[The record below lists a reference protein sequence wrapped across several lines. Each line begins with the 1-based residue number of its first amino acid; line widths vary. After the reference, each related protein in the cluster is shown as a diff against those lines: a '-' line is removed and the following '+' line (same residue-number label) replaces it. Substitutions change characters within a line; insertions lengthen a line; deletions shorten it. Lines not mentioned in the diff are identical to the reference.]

1 MSNLGELPQAP
12 DRLHG
17 MDALRSVLMLLGVVI
32 HAADPYAVGS
42 RWLVRDPNGSVFFDR
57 LVDGIHVFRMPAFFL
72 ISGFFSMLLLRR
84 WSTSRFLRDRVRRIG
99 LPLIAT
105 LLSFNLL
112 QVGWLAAQAAPG
124 SQWQWDTWLNAWRSG
139 HWLGHLW
146 FLVYLLAYCL
156 GAALLAPALR
166 RLPLTVGWLPRGRA
180 WMLMLIG
187 MAALLLPR
195 AIAFVHPDWGRLT
208 LAGMIDPLEFLYY
221 LPFFVGGLWLQSDAL
236 LLGEFSAF
244 SVLDVLMALATAA
257 TLRWVGEDPQ
267 TLVMKLLLAAA
278 SALWVW
284 WLVRAALA
292 IGLRL
297 LARPWTGW
305 RKLADASYTVYLFH
319 HLIVVV
325 LATWLASVAA
335 PLALKFSLVLAVALL
350 LPLLLHHSVILRN
363 EWLRL
368 LFNGRA
374 RSAAGSGGH
383 PIPEALDAVQER
395 GRLG

>member
-1 MSNLGELPQAP
+1 MSNPGELPQAP

-57 LVDGIHVFRMPAFFL
+57 LVDSIHTFRMPAFFL

-84 WSTSRFLRDRVRRIG
+84 WSTSKFLRDRVRRIG

-124 SQWQWDTWLNAWRSG
+124 SQWQWNTWLDAWRSG

-166 RLPLTVGWLPRGRA
+166 RLPRVHTWIPRGQP
-180 WMLMLIG
+180 WLLMLIG
-187 MAALLLPR
+187 AAALLLPR
-195 AIAFVHPDWGRLT
+195 AIAFIHPDWGRLT
-208 LAGMIDPLEFLYY
+208 VAGMIDPLEFLYY
-221 LPFFVGGLWLQSDAL
+221 LPFFAGGLLLQADAAL
-236 LLGEFSAF
+236 LAGFTAFSA
-244 SVLDVLMALATAA
+244 LDLLMALATAA
-257 TLRWVGEDPQ
+257 TIRWVGEDPQ
-267 TLVMKLLLAAA
+267 GLAMKLLLAAA

-292 IGLRL
+292 VGLRL
-297 LARPWTGW
+297 LSRPWAGW

-335 PLALKFSLVLAVALL
+335 PLALKFSLVLVVALL
-350 LPLLLHHSVILRN
+350 LPLLLHHGVILRHAA
-363 EWLRL
+363 LRL

-374 RSAAGSGGH
+374 RTAPGSGGH
-383 PIPEALDAVQER
+383 PIPEALDAIQEGR
-395 GRLG
+395 RLG